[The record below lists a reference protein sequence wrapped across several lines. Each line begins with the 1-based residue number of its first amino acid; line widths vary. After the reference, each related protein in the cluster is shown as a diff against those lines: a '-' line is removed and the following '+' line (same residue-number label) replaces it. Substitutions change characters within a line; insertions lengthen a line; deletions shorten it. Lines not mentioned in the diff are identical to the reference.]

1 MAEWGRGGLGPGPRI
16 PPPLPPRTREELV
29 LSASK
34 GSFRCDCSL
43 LDAFPLAAAAKIPFS
58 LRKNCRRVPIA
69 ALDERLLP
77 IMWSE
82 HAAFFDPRILLHC
95 KVPLAPVR
103 ANFLL
108 QMQHSLK
115 DPYKPYLDEGQI
127 AVKIR
132 NLRPAASRKWQS
144 LGQTRVERDRSGSE
158 IVIIL
163 VQTAGLLVRLM

>member
-1 MAEWGRGGLGPGPRI
+1 
-16 PPPLPPRTREELV
+16 
-29 LSASK
+29 
-34 GSFRCDCSL
+34 
-43 LDAFPLAAAAKIPFS
+43 
-58 LRKNCRRVPIA
+58 
-69 ALDERLLP
+69 
-77 IMWSE
+77 
-82 HAAFFDPRILLHC
+82 
-95 KVPLAPVR
+95 
-103 ANFLL
+103 
-108 QMQHSLK
+108 MQHSLK